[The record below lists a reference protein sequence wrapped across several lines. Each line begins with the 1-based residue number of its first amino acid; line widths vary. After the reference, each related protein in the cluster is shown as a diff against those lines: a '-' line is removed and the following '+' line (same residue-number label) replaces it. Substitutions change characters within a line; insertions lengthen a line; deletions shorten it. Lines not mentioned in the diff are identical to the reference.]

1 MAEFGTFTL
10 LLALAAA
17 TWSAVTAVLGHRSG
31 DARLVRSA
39 AAGLNGALLSLTVA
53 MGVLLTLFLTR
64 DFSVRYV
71 AEYSDSHLPIPYTVA
86 AVWAGQ
92 NGSLLFWAWVLAGA
106 AALTGWRY
114 RDRHRELLPIVLFV
128 LALVLVAFTALVVAT
143 SNPFQRL
150 GFTPSEGAGLN
161 AMLQNWGQLYHPP
174 ATFLGYVGFTVPFA
188 FSIAALVTG
197 RLDTEWVRA
206 IRPWVLWSWILLG
219 LGILL
224 GARWAYTE
232 LGWGGYWAWDPVENV
247 SLLPWLTATAYLHS
261 AVLQERRDK
270 LRISNLV
277 LVIATFAL
285 TVFGTFL
292 VRSGVASSVHAFAES
307 SAGMYLLGVI
317 VAVVVAG
324 AVLITWRL
332 PLLRSSGAPIGGWSR
347 ETMIVVTNGVL
358 IAYTLAIFW
367 GTLFPVI
374 TSVLQGRDVTVGEPF
389 FDRVTV
395 PVTVALLVLFGL
407 APALA
412 WRRAA
417 NHGLQRRLAVPI
429 VVGLLAGLVA
439 AVLDGGANPSTTVVL
454 SLAAFALSTIVLEF
468 HHGVHAHG
476 LRRDAREHLPSL
488 LAVFGRNPRR
498 FGGAVVHLGVVLL
511 IVGVALDVTY
521 QRDDRVTMTVGDT
534 VEVDRYTLT
543 FESLDSEITQTRMA
557 LSAMVGVARTG
568 GSDAGALVTERY
580 LNVNQEQP
588 RTHVGVRSLLREDV
602 YVILEEVD
610 VDSETATFTVLLH
623 PGLLWLWLGGTL
635 TLVGGLLAV
644 LCGRRRRAAE
654 DAAAVGG
661 MAAQPVAVGVAGV
674 GVGVAGAGAG
684 GVGVAGAGAGGVGA
698 AGVQTVGAGA
708 QEPRSPDLDGP
719 IEPWEDR

>member
-10 LLALAAA
+10 LLALAASG
-17 TWSAVTAVLGHRSG
+17 WSVGTALLGHRRG
-31 DARLVRSA
+31 DVRLVRSA
-39 AAGLNGALLSLTVA
+39 AAGLSGALLSLTAA
-53 MGVLLTLFLTR
+53 MGVLLALFLTR

-71 AEYSDSHLPIPYTVA
+71 AEYSDNHLPIPYTVA

-92 NGSLLFWAWVLAGA
+92 NGSLLFWSWVLAGA
-106 AALTGWRY
+106 ASFAGWRY
-114 RDRHRELLPIVLFV
+114 RERYRELLPIVLFV
-128 LALVLVAFTALVVAT
+128 LALVLLAFTALVVAT
-143 SNPFQRL
+143 SNPFERL

-174 ATFLGYVGFTVPFA
+174 ATFIGYVGFTVPFA

-197 RLDTEWVRA
+197 RLGTEWVRA
-206 IRPWVLWSWILLG
+206 IRPWVLWSWIMLG

-307 SAGMYLLGVI
+307 SAGLYLLGLI

-332 PLLRSSGAPIGGWSR
+332 PLLRSRAAPIGGWSR

-358 IAYTLAIFW
+358 VAYTLAIFW

-374 TSVLQGRDVTVGEPF
+374 TSVVQGRDVTVGESF
-389 FDRVTV
+389 FNVVTL
-395 PVTVALLVLFGL
+395 PVTVVLLVLFGV

-417 NHGLQRRLAVPI
+417 NHGLQRRLAIP
-429 VVGLLAGLVA
+429 VVVALVAGLVA
-439 AVLDGGANPSTTVVL
+439 AVLDGGANPLTTVVL
-454 SLAAFALSTIVLEF
+454 SLSAFALTTIVLEF

-476 LRRDAREHLPSL
+476 LRRDAREHLPSF

-543 FESLDSEITQTRMA
+543 FEALTSEITQTRMA
-557 LSAMVGVARTG
+557 LSARLGVARTG
-568 GSDAGALVTERY
+568 GSDAGGLVTERY
-580 LNVNQEQP
+580 LNVNQDQP
-588 RTHVGVRSLLREDV
+588 RTHVGVRSLFREDV

-623 PGLLWLWLGGTL
+623 PGLLWLWLGGIL
-635 TLVGGLLAV
+635 ILAGGVVAV
-644 LCGRRRRAAE
+644 TCGRRRRAAE
-654 DAAAVGG
+654 DAAA
-661 MAAQPVAVGVAGV
+661 
-674 GVGVAGAGAG
+674 GAGESATRPVVVGAEAG
-684 GVGVAGAGAGGVGA
+684 GGRAVLD
-698 AGVQTVGAGA
+698 
-708 QEPRSPDLDGP
+708 RSHDLDSLDGP
-719 IEPWEDR
+719 IEPREDR

>member
-10 LLALAAA
+10 LLALAAG
-17 TWSAVTAVLGHRSG
+17 TWSVGASLVGYRREDV
-31 DARLVRSA
+31 RLVRSA

-92 NGSLLFWAWVLAGA
+92 NGSLLFWSWVLAGA
-106 AALTGWRY
+106 AAFAGWRY
-114 RDRHRELLPIVLFV
+114 RDRYRELLPIVILV

-174 ATFLGYVGFTVPFA
+174 ATFLGYVGFSVPFA

-197 RLDTEWVRA
+197 RLGTEWVRA

-270 LRISNLV
+270 LKISNLV

-307 SAGMYLLGVI
+307 PAGMYLLALI
-317 VAVVVAG
+317 VATVIAG

-332 PLLRSSGAPIGGWSR
+332 PLLRSGGAPIGGWSR
-347 ETMIVVTNGVL
+347 ETLIVLTNAIL
-358 IAYTLAIFW
+358 LAYTLAIFW
-367 GTLFPVI
+367 GTLFPVL
-374 TSVLQGRDVTVGEPF
+374 TSVVQGRDVTVGEPF
-389 FDRVTV
+389 FDLVTL
-395 PVTVALLVLFGL
+395 PVTVLLLGLFGL
-407 APALA
+407 APAVA

-417 NHGLQRRLAVPI
+417 THDLRRRLAVPVVAGL
-429 VVGLLAGLVA
+429 VVGLVA
-439 AVLDGGANPSTTVVL
+439 VVVDGGANPLTTVVL
-454 SLAAFALSTIVLEF
+454 SLAAFALTTIVLEF
-468 HHGVHAHG
+468 HHAVHAHG
-476 LRRDAREHLPSL
+476 VRHPREHLPAF
-488 LAVFGRNPRR
+488 LAIFRRNPRR
-498 FGGAVVHLGVVLL
+498 YGGAVIHLGVVLL

-521 QRDDRVTMTVGDT
+521 QRDDRVTMTVGDS

-557 LSAMVGVARTG
+557 LSARVGVARTG

-580 LNVNQEQP
+580 LNVNQDQP

-623 PGLLWLWLGGTL
+623 PGLVWLWLGGIL
-635 TLVGGLLAV
+635 MLVGGVLAV
-644 LCGRRRRAAE
+644 AAGRHRAPAE
-654 DAAAVGG
+654 LAEHHDAPIGVGAAVLGADG
-661 MAAQPVAVGVAGV
+661 
-674 GVGVAGAGAG
+674 AGAGAQPG
-684 GVGVAGAGAGGVGA
+684 GAVSGAHPGGAGTAGDD
-698 AGVQTVGAGA
+698 
-708 QEPRSPDLDGP
+708 QEVRG
-719 IEPWEDR
+719 